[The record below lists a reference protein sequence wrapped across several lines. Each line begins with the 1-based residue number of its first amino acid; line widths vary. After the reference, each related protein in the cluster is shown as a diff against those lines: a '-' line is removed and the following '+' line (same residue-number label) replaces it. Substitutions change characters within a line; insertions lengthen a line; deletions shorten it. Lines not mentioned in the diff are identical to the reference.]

1 VVGKVVKVKII
12 FCSSGGW
19 ESDGPDRVACDGGA
33 NSMLQFRLERRGDGE
48 KYYRK
53 MKRRQQSHLVSMER
67 KRDTVRR
74 RDDVGRSRGGTEE
87 GKVRRRCQLG

>member
-1 VVGKVVKVKII
+1 VVERVVNVKII
-12 FCSSGGW
+12 FYSSGGW
-19 ESDGPDRVACDGGA
+19 ESDGPDRIACGGGA

-53 MKRRQQSHLVSMER
+53 MKQRQQSHLVSMER
-67 KRDTVRR
+67 KCDTMRR
-74 RDDVGRSRGGTEE
+74 RDDVGRSRGGIEE